1 VSEPEAKPSRP
12 WRVLATYAAAVV
24 GSFVAASVAIEILGS
39 AYPDVPW
46 TALVRTLPGVLA
58 VSLGT
63 SSGLMLTL
71 LLIVRLDPVRL
82 RLLPG
87 WETGP
92 TLAVMAIGLLALGQ
106 ALESATALLGL
117 GDRGSLE
124 LVRQVLE
131 QARGPDLFA
140 AVLVF
145 GLGAGVAEEIFF
157 RGYMQARLRE
167 YWSAPAAV
175 LASGT
180 AFAILHVDV
189 SGVHMVLA
197 LALAVYLGF
206 VAELSGSTLP
216 AIVCHVVNNVVWT
229 LQTALGFGV
238 LSRDVNVIAV
248 VVGVAVFVVCV
259 LWLRRAMPRPTPA

>member
-1 VSEPEAKPSRP
+1 MTEPEATPSRA
-12 WRVLATYAAAVV
+12 WRVFATYAAAVA
-24 GSFVAASVAIEILGS
+24 GSFLTASLAIEVLG
-39 AYPDVPW
+39 AAHPDVPW
-46 TALVRTLPGVLA
+46 TTLVRTLPGVLT

-63 SSGLMLTL
+63 SVGLVLSL

-92 TLAVMAIGLLALGQ
+92 ILAVMVVGLLALGQ

-117 GDRGSLE
+117 GERGSLE
-124 LVRQVLE
+124 LVRRALE
-131 QARGPDLFA
+131 QARGPELFA

-167 YWSAPAAV
+167 RWSAPAAV

-180 AFAILHVDV
+180 AFAVLHVDV

-206 VAELSGSTLP
+206 VAEVSGSTLP
-216 AIVCHVVNNVVWT
+216 AIVCHVVNNIVWT

-238 LSRDVNVIAV
+238 LSRDANAIAV
-248 VVGVAVFVVCV
+248 VAGVAVFVACV
-259 LWLRRAMPRPTPA
+259 LWLRRATPGPTTA

>member
-1 VSEPEAKPSRP
+1 VIEPDAGPSRP
-12 WRVLATYAAAVV
+12 WRVFATYAAAVA
-24 GSFVAASVAIEILGS
+24 GSFVTASVAIEILG
-39 AYPDVPW
+39 AAHPDVPW
-46 TALVRTLPGVLA
+46 TALVRTLPGVLT

-63 SSGLMLTL
+63 SCGLVLTL
-71 LLIVRLDPVRL
+71 LLIVRPDPARL
-82 RLLPG
+82 RLMPG

-92 TLAVMAIGLLALGQ
+92 ALAVMAIGLLALGQ

-117 GDRGSLE
+117 GARGSLE
-124 LVRQVLE
+124 LVRQALE
-131 QARGPDLFA
+131 QARGPELFA

-145 GLGAGVAEEIFF
+145 GPGAGVAEEIFF

-167 YWSAPAAV
+167 QWSAPAAV
-175 LASGT
+175 LASST

-216 AIVCHVVNNVVWT
+216 AIVCHVVNNIVWT

-238 LSRDVNVIAV
+238 LSRDVNVVATV
-248 VVGVAVFVVCV
+248 AGVGVFVACV
-259 LWLRRAMPRPTPA
+259 LWLRRAAPRPTPA